1 MSDAAANIET
11 IRGFHAGMEAGDRE
25 ALGRLLE
32 ELAHPECEWYPL
44 VTEVEGRAYR
54 GKQRT
59 RAFFDDFLSAF
70 TVSYDEFVIQALGEA
85 GVLVLCRMKLRGR
98 ESGIEMEQ
106 EMGVVY
112 ELEGGLFRR
121 GRAFATHRDARAA
134 AEEVM
139 V

>member
-25 ALGRLLE
+25 ALGRP
-32 ELAHPECEWYPL
+32 ARGARAPR
-44 VTEVEGRAYR
+44 VRVVSARDRGRGPRLPRQKRA
-54 GKQRT
+54 

-70 TVSYDEFVIQALGEA
+70 TVSYDESVIQALGEA

-112 ELEGGLFRR
+112 ELEEWPLSPRPGVRH
-121 GRAFATHRDARAA
+121 AP
-134 AEEVM
+134 
-139 V
+139 

>member
-1 MSDAAANIET
+1 MSSEENIAT
-11 IRGFHAGMEAGDRE
+11 IRRFHSGMEAGDRE
-25 ALGRLLE
+25 ALGHLLD
-32 ELAHPECEWYPL
+32 ELAHPECEWFPL
-44 VTEVEGRAYR
+44 VTQVEGGAYR

-59 RAFFDDFLSAF
+59 RAFFDDFLGAF
-70 TVSYDEFVIQALGEA
+70 TVSYEKFEIEALGDK
-85 GVLVLCRMKLRGR
+85 GVLVLSHMKLRGR

-121 GRAFATHRDARAA
+121 GRAFATHGDARAA
-134 AEEVM
+134 AEEVA